1 MTFPDDRMYTRT
13 HEWAKQEGEL
23 VRVGITEFAADQLGD
38 IVYLDLPEVGKAIA
52 QGDVLGEI
60 ESVKAV
66 VELYAPVGGD
76 VAEVSSS
83 VLDDLDSIRRDPY
96 REAWMVVIEAGDL
109 TELSSL
115 LDAATYE
122 QLCTEEAGQ

>member
-13 HEWAKQEGEL
+13 HEWAKQEGEF

-38 IVYLDLPEVGKAIA
+38 IVYLDLSEVGKTIA

-66 VELYAPVGGD
+66 AEFYAPVGGQ
-76 VAEVSSS
+76 VAEVSTS
-83 VLDDLDSIRRDPY
+83 VFDDLDSIRRDPY
-96 REAWMVVIEAGDL
+96 REAWMVVIKVSDL

-115 LDAATYE
+115 LDAAAYE
-122 QLCTEEAGQ
+122 QLCTEEAG

>member
-1 MTFPDDRMYTRT
+1 MTFSDDRMYTKT

-38 IVYLDLPEVGKAIA
+38 IVYLDLPEVGKTVA

-66 VELYAPVGGD
+66 VELYAPVGGE

-96 REAWMVVIEAGDL
+96 REAWMVVIKASDL

-115 LDAATYE
+115 LDAAAYE
-122 QLCTEEAGQ
+122 QLCAEEAGQ

>member
-1 MTFPDDRMYTRT
+1 MTFSDDRMYTKT
-13 HEWAKQEGEL
+13 HEWAKQEGKL
-23 VRVGITEFAADQLGD
+23 VRVGITEFATDQLGD
-38 IVYLDLPEVGKAIA
+38 IVYLDLPEVGKTVA

-66 VELYAPVGGD
+66 VELYAPVGGE

-115 LDAATYE
+115 LDAAAYE
-122 QLCTEEAGQ
+122 QLCAEEAG

>member
-1 MTFPDDRMYTRT
+1 MTFPDDRRYAKT
-13 HEWAKQEGEL
+13 HEWAKQEGDL
-23 VRVGITEFAADQLGD
+23 VRVGITEFATDQLGD
-38 IVYLDLPEVGKAIA
+38 IVYLGLPEVGKTVA

-66 VELYAPVGGD
+66 AELYAPVGGE

-96 REAWMVVIEAGDL
+96 REAWMVVIEASDL
-109 TELSSL
+109 AELSSL
-115 LDAATYE
+115 LDAAAYE
-122 QLCTEEAGQ
+122 QLCAEEAGQ

>member
-1 MTFPDDRMYTRT
+1 MTFSDDRMYTNT
-13 HEWAKQEGEL
+13 HEWAKQKGEL
-23 VRVGITEFAADQLGD
+23 VRVGITEFATDQLGD
-38 IVYLDLPEVGKAIA
+38 IVYLDLPEVGKTVA

-66 VELYAPVGGD
+66 VELYAPVGGE

-96 REAWMVVIEAGDL
+96 CEAWMVVIKANDL
-109 TELSSL
+109 TELSLL
-115 LDAATYE
+115 LDAAAYE
-122 QLCTEEAGQ
+122 QLCTEEAG

>member
-1 MTFPDDRMYTRT
+1 MTFPDDCMYTRT

-23 VRVGITEFAADQLGD
+23 MRVGITEFATDQLGD
-38 IVYLDLPEVGKAIA
+38 IVYLDLPEVGKTVA

-66 VELYAPVGGD
+66 AEFYAPVGGQ
-76 VAEVSSS
+76 VAEVNTS
-83 VLDDLDSIRRDPY
+83 VFDDLDSIRRDPY
-96 REAWMVVIEAGDL
+96 REAWMVVIEMSDL

-115 LDAATYE
+115 LDAAAYE
-122 QLCTEEAGQ
+122 QLCTEEAG

>member
-1 MTFPDDRMYTRT
+1 MTFPDDCMYTRT

-23 VRVGITEFAADQLGD
+23 MRVGITEFATDQLGD
-38 IVYLDLPEVGKAIA
+38 IVYLDLPEVGKTVA

-66 VELYAPVGGD
+66 AEFYAPAGGQ
-76 VAEVSSS
+76 VAEVNTS
-83 VLDDLDSIRRDPY
+83 VFDDLDSIRRDPY
-96 REAWMVVIEAGDL
+96 REAWMVVIEMSDL

-115 LDAATYE
+115 LDAAAYE
-122 QLCTEEAGQ
+122 QLCTEEAG

>member
-1 MTFPDDRMYTRT
+1 MFPDDRMYTKT
-13 HEWAKQEGEL
+13 HEWAKQEGDL
-23 VRVGITEFAADQLGD
+23 VRIGITEFAVDQLGD
-38 IVYLDLPEVGKAIA
+38 IVYLDLPEVSDTVA

-66 VELYAPVGGD
+66 AELYVPVGGQ
-76 VAEVSSS
+76 VAEVNGS

-96 REAWMVVIEAGDL
+96 GEAWVVVIEAGDL

-115 LDAATYE
+115 LDAAAYE
-122 QLCTEEAGQ
+122 QLCTEEAG